1 MPVNEIRLVLDAMGG
16 DFAPDNELSGVN
28 DFLSDSNNQ
37 DTKIILTGKKSL
49 IETSASYKDIASS
62 VEIIDCPDVVS
73 MQDEPTEIIKKKRD
87 SSLYRGVELVKGG
100 YAHAFVSSG
109 NTGAVMSTSTLV
121 LGRIDGVSRPTIGSF
136 FPSITEQPVLLLDVG
151 ANVDAKPSYIFEF
164 AIMGSI
170 YSSMILGINEPK
182 IGLLN
187 VGEEETKGTLDVRES
202 HKLLQKGPFNF
213 IGNVEGRDIFTAKAD
228 VVVCD
233 GFIGNIVL
241 KFAESFIGILKSKVK
256 AYSEKSLLNKIKVGM
271 ILPTLRD
278 ILQQFDYQKYGGVPL
293 LGVNGVIIIGHGKSS
308 PEAIKNMLVRAKE
321 MVKKD
326 VNKTI
331 EHTLKQIL
339 TN

>member
-1 MPVNEIRLVLDAMGG
+1 MFVKEIRIVLDAMGG
-16 DFAPDNELSGVN
+16 DFAPENELSGVN
-28 DFLSDSNNQ
+28 EFLADPMNRG
-37 DTKIILTGKKSL
+37 TKIILTGKKST
-49 IETSASYKDIASS
+49 IESAAAFRDVTSSI
-62 VEIIDCPDVVS
+62 EIIDCPDVVS
-73 MQDEPTEIIKKKRD
+73 MHDEPTEIVKKKRH
-87 SSLYRGVELVKGG
+87 SSLYRGVELVKDGS
-100 YAHAFVSSG
+100 AHAFVSSG

-121 LGRIDGVSRPTIGSF
+121 LGRIEGVSRPTIGSF

-187 VGEEETKGTLDVRES
+187 VGEEVTKGTIDVREA
-202 HKLLQKGPFNF
+202 HKLLQNGPLNF
-213 IGNVEGRDIFTAKAD
+213 IGNVEGRDIFAAKAD

-241 KFAESFIGILKSKVK
+241 KFAESFIGILKSKIK
-256 AYSEKSLLNKIKVGM
+256 SYSEKSLMNKIKVGM

-278 ILQQFDYQKYGGVPL
+278 ILRQFDYQKYGGVPL
-293 LGVNGVIIIGHGKSS
+293 LGVNGVVIIGHGKSS

-321 MVKKD
+321 MIQKD
-326 VNKTI
+326 VNKRI